1 MVARAIFF
9 RHVLRDV
16 GVATLGVAAVLFV
29 LLLTNQIA
37 FMLRRAADGQVP
49 ASLVG
54 ELVMLSLRANTT
66 IILPIAVL
74 LGTVLGLG
82 RMYHDS
88 EVAAAQACGISNG
101 PLYRAAGLV
110 SLLAAA
116 LCGWIALV
124 AGPQAAQ
131 RMIDV
136 RMDAL
141 RTAVTRGLAPGQFR
155 SLGSGTML
163 TFTAQDPDGTLKEV
177 FVQRAVADP
186 AAPGHIEIVTAARA
200 RYALSADSSYYTVT
214 MYEGES
220 HAGVPGKGEWR
231 RMRFSEQTV
240 RLPTPDATLPGKPRV
255 DVQPTLA
262 LVGSDDPRLQAEL
275 HWRLSSVISSMA
287 LGLLA
292 VPVAKLR
299 PRQGRYAR
307 VVWALMLYA
316 LYAGL
321 LVLGRTMLERGQ
333 TPAWLGL
340 WWVHVVAIGLGLAL
354 IALPRLTD
362 ALSRRRAA
370 RAAPRAAT
378 A

>member
-1 MVARAIFF
+1 VVARAIFY

-16 GVATLGVAAVLFV
+16 AIATLGVAAVLFV

-37 FMLRRAADGQVP
+37 FMLGRAADGQVP
-49 ASLVG
+49 SSLVG

-66 IILPIAVL
+66 IILPISVF

-88 EVAAAQACGISNG
+88 EIAAAQACGISNG

-110 SLLAAA
+110 ALLAAA
-116 LCGWIALV
+116 MCGWIALV
-124 AGPQAAQ
+124 AGPEAAQ

-136 RMDAL
+136 RADAL
-141 RTAVTRGLAPGQFR
+141 RTVVTRGLAPGQFR

-163 TFTAQDPDGTLKEV
+163 TFAAQDADGTLREV

-186 AAPGHIEIVTAARA
+186 EAPGRIEIVTAARA
-200 RYALSADSSYYTVT
+200 RYALAADSSYYIVT
-214 MYEGES
+214 MYDGES

-240 RLPTPDATLPGKPRV
+240 RLPTPDATLPGKPRT

-262 LVGSDDPRLQAEL
+262 LIGSDDPRLKAEL
-275 HWRLSSVISSMA
+275 HWRLSSVISSIS
-287 LGLLA
+287 LGLMA

-307 VVWALMLYA
+307 VVWALMLYG

-321 LVLGRTMLERGQ
+321 LILGHTMLDRGQ

-340 WWVHVVAIGLGLAL
+340 WWVHAAAVGLGLAL
-354 IALPRLTD
+354 LKLPRLTD
-362 ALSRRRAA
+362 AVARRRTR

-378 A
+378 V